1 MKNTIKTLTLA
12 SMIAASLTSY
22 SQNWTTNGNANSGS
36 LKLGGTSAN
45 EPLNFITED
54 FTRMT
59 LTAQGWLGV
68 GTTNPD
74 GWQEIFYTP
83 TTSSGDNGLLV
94 TLNSTNPNGIS
105 YNLPDIIGGGLVPYD
120 NSNPPEPPTTSTFNA
135 PFSFQTGH
143 LTNVSFPLYAQN
155 TKPMFWVRE
164 KKLPNS
170 NSNTGL
176 QEYDTKFIVMPD
188 GSCGINITNPR
199 AALDVR
205 GSQAP
210 DRPAAIIG
218 SRAIGTNNTNNSY
231 GLDQYFTQMV
241 QFVPVLNEN
250 GYNQIVKAGD
260 QGMFFTDGEGENT
273 NLTTTD
279 KHDRSNE
286 DGAFV
291 LAPWAASANS
301 DIGGM
306 RMEANGDTEFHGTL
320 RATKMNVDAKWWA
333 DFVFDADYEL
343 KSLAEVEA
351 YIVANKHLPNV
362 PSEEEVLAN
371 GLDLGEMQAIQQQ
384 KIEELTL
391 YIIQQQKQMDALIET
406 VNELKK

>member
-74 GWQEIFYTP
+74 GWQEILYSNSTA
-83 TTSSGDNGLLV
+83 SKNNGFLV
-94 TLNSTNPNGIS
+94 TLNSTI
-105 YNLPDIIGGGLVPYD
+105 LPVSPTYFDVMGGGMVD
-120 NSNPPEPPTTSTFNA
+120 VNGNGEPPQTSVFVTPFN
-135 PFSFQTGH
+135 FLTGN
-143 LTNVSFPLYAQN
+143 LTSVAFPLYSAD
-155 TKPMFWVRE
+155 KPMLWIRE
-164 KKLPNS
+164 KKLPLPS
-170 NSNTGL
+170 SSTGTD
-176 QEYDTKFIVMPD
+176 EYDTKFIVMPD

-205 GSQAP
+205 GSQVP
-210 DRPAAIIG
+210 NRPAAIFG
-218 SRAIGTNNTNNSY
+218 SRAIGTNIQGAIT
-231 GLDQYFTQMV
+231 GLDQYYTQMV
-241 QFVPVLNEN
+241 QFVPVLDAN
-250 GYNQIVKAGD
+250 GYNQIVKLND
-260 QGMFFTDGEGENT
+260 QGMFFSDGQGTEG
-273 NLTTTD
+273 
-279 KHDRSNE
+279 SN
-286 DGAFV
+286 GASAFV

-351 YIVANKHLPNV
+351 YILANKHLPDV
-362 PSEEEVLAN
+362 PCEEEVLAN